1 MQQGQLYSINLC
13 PSPKI
18 EEALNRKLSHI
29 LRQVKWTHVPTGL
42 STNIVHAY
50 FSGQEVII
58 RHTIP
63 CCVRVC
69 IFKAYVYTTGYF
81 FLTWLRIYDHVFT
94 FTLLLRGCPNTN
106 KMLFVTKSNLPKTGR
121 EEKCCLPKKLSQQ
134 SKWQQLRVKWYLV
147 ISFIIYDQNESKG
160 HHTMQ
165 TYVPGQLH
173 NFLSIFSQIIE
184 LK

>member
-58 RHTIP
+58 RNKSL
-63 CCVRVC
+63 VV
-69 IFKAYVYTTGYF
+69 FVYVFLRHMCTQQDT
-81 FLTWLRIYDHVFT
+81 FLTWVRIYDHVFT

-106 KMLFVTKSNLPKTGR
+106 KMLFVTKSNFPKTCR

-147 ISFIIYDQNESKG
+147 LSFIIYDQNESKG

-165 TYVPGQLH
+165 TYVPGQLQ